1 MKTRLLDSRLL
12 DYRLLDSLQGSKLA
26 VLGAMA
32 IAVLMSSTA
41 FADNVTGTNVG
52 DAFITI
58 PDSPGAG
65 VTSTVTITESE
76 IIESARF
83 SIEGLQHSWI
93 GDLIVTVSNLNTGAA
108 ATLFSRV
115 GSTGS
120 SISRGFATNVN
131 GTYTFADGNGSLASN
146 AANSDTNFEVPAIT
160 YDASG
165 FLEAEVSL
173 DSIFGGTSTF
183 GDWQFT
189 ITDLA
194 APDNGFFTGVTVD
207 FETTAV
213 PEPGTMAT
221 IVMGTLF
228 GGVYLRRRHSKKKT
242 ALEPK
247 SDKPV
252 A

>member
-1 MKTRLLDSRLL
+1 MKT
-12 DYRLLDSLQGSKLA
+12 RLLDSLQGSKLA
-26 VLGAMA
+26 ALGAITMA
-32 IAVLMSSTA
+32 LLMSSTSL
-41 FADNVTGTNVG
+41 ADNITATNVG
-52 DAFITI
+52 DSFINISDNET
-58 PDSPGAG
+58 

-93 GDLIVTVSNLNTGAA
+93 GDLIVTVANLNTGVSAQ
-108 ATLFSRV
+108 LFNRV

-120 SISRGFATNVN
+120 PISRGFATNLN
-131 GTYTFADGNGSLASN
+131 GTYTFADGNGSLQSN

-173 DSIFGGTSTF
+173 DSIFGGTSTA
-183 GDWQFT
+183 GDWQLT
-189 ITDLA
+189 ISDA
-194 APDNGFFTGVTVD
+194 VSPDNGIFTGITVE

-228 GGVYLRRRHSKKKT
+228 GGVYLRRRHSKKKAT
-242 ALEPK
+242 SPSESEK
-247 SDKPV
+247 TV